1 MANSDLVKSLVKGL
15 DILQAVGESPTGL
28 VLAEVSEQL
37 ELKKPAA
44 YNLLRTLCSRG
55 FLEKNGGGRY
65 KLGVAMR
72 KLAEKDGE
80 ISFQQHVAEALKTLI
95 IEYPTAIVNYAEI
108 IGTDLCPRQR
118 IVPERP
124 NIVQTPVGMTYH
136 HYYSPSGFLNF
147 AFNDPALLRRIE
159 QDYPFEEY
167 NSFRSRAEFDTKVEE
182 AKKLGYSWLAQDR
195 RGVRVAAPVF
205 IHKSFR
211 GCIGVFFPEETSC
224 DEPVEQIANTLLKYA
239 KLLST

>member
-15 DILQAVGESPTGL
+15 DILQAVGESATGL
-28 VLAEVSEQL
+28 GLGEVSEQL

-65 KLGVAMR
+65 KLGAAMR

-80 ISFQQHVAEALKTLI
+80 MSFQLHVSEALKALI
-95 IEYPTAIVNYAEI
+95 TEYPAAIVNYAEI

-147 AFNDPALLRRIE
+147 AFNDSSVLKRIE
-159 QDYPFEEY
+159 QEYPFGEY
-167 NSFRSRAEFDTKVEE
+167 HSFRTRAEFDAKVGE
-182 AKKLGYSWLAQDR
+182 AKKLGYSWLEKDR
-195 RGVRVAAPVF
+195 VGVRVAAPVF

-211 GCIGVFFPEETSC
+211 GCIGAFFTEETGC
-224 DEPVEQIANTLLKYA
+224 DKPVEQIASTLLKYA